1 MMEEATHRAT
11 RHRESPAETRKSA
24 TFGHAVRLLWSSDRR
39 EITVGSTAR
48 RLWPAVQ
55 LDQIAFLYNS
65 KGMPSAYATWAFLTP
80 ETAERLLEDPDY
92 LLALDEWIEGEELWL
107 IDLVAPFGDV
117 ANLVRKLRGA
127 FFPAIDRVQA
137 IRRHGSAARH
147 VSLTLRPIAS
157 AAGDEPPRVPTW
169 EDGAMNEENSNSNP
183 VALSAE

>member
-24 TFGHAVRLLWSSDRR
+24 TFGHAMRLLWSSERR
-39 EITVGSTAR
+39 EIAVGATAR

-55 LDQIAFLYNS
+55 LNQIAFLYNS

-80 ETAERLLEDPDY
+80 ETAERLREDPDY
-92 LLALDEWIEGEELWL
+92 LLALDEWIEGEALWL

-117 ANLVRKLRGA
+117 VNLARKLRKA
-127 FFPAIDRVQA
+127 CFPTIDRVQA

-147 VSLTLRPIAS
+147 VSLALRPAG
-157 AAGDEPPRVPTW
+157 AAAREGGVAENARGD
-169 EDGAMNEENSNSNP
+169 P
-183 VALSAE
+183 VSGLG